1 MSTRTPAT
9 LKRLIACSVLYVVF
23 ALLAAVVAIA
33 ENRAGEFAGFS
44 TGLPPLQNFLYGM
57 GTGMSPSLLHLI
69 IQVVFTI
76 IAPRGDR
83 WGGIGVVGLAIFGF
97 LTVNGALWEP
107 INLELLNPVTF
118 NLPRAVIQ
126 LGMIIIP
133 FAMMVFGILE
143 WSRRRPHVS
152 SAQLSKTK
160 DTVNDNTQPEG

>member
-9 LKRLIACSVLYVVF
+9 LKRLIACSVLYVVW
-23 ALLAAVVAIA
+23 ASIAAVVAIA
-33 ENRAGEFAGFS
+33 ENRPGEFAGFS

-107 INLELLNPVTF
+107 INLELLKLVTF

-126 LGMIIIP
+126 VGMIIIP

-160 DTVNDNTQPEG
+160 ETVNVNTRPEG

>member
-1 MSTRTPAT
+1 MTIPTAMPQSAHPST
-9 LKRLIACSVLYVVF
+9 LKRLIACSVLYVVW
-23 ALLAAVVAIA
+23 ASIAAVVAIA

-44 TGLPPLQNFLYGM
+44 TGLPALQNFLYGM

-69 IQVVFTI
+69 VQVAFTI
-76 IAPRGDR
+76 LAPRGDR
-83 WGGIGVVGLAIFGF
+83 WGGVGVVGLAIFGF

-126 LGMIIIP
+126 LGMIMIP

-143 WSRRRPHVS
+143 WSRRRR
-152 SAQLSKTK
+152 L
-160 DTVNDNTQPEG
+160 